1 MCRNAIIHHRD
12 GSATVCRC
20 QDDLHEAMPRGVW
33 FFPPAGEPDL
43 EGDGFDPDACL
54 CPVDLDRTA
63 RENGYRVSR
72 YAPDGTEDPFDDHL
86 YLDCCW
92 RALYGLCANPDQ
104 SQGYCDPARQ
114 GTPLPRCPGY
124 AAKPTPSERVAGP
137 TPAGLLS
144 AACAAASAIV
154 VWEALS
160 PMLEY
165 LEQQDDLPV
174 GYRKAIR
181 GYWVGKYDFD
191 GLRERVEA
199 IDGAAAFIRHCGAYG
214 EHLGEPAPL

>member
-12 GSATVCRC
+12 GSATVCETLG
-20 QDDLHEAMPRGVW
+20 DLRAAMPRGVW
-33 FFPPAGEPDL
+33 PDPPDL
-43 EGDGFDPDACL
+43 PPTSCL

-72 YAPDGTEDPFDDHL
+72 YAPDGAEDVFDDHL
-86 YLDCCW
+86 YLDCS
-92 RALYGLCANPDQ
+92 RRVLYDLCANPDL
-104 SQGYCDPARQ
+104 SQGYCTPARQ
-114 GTPLPRCPGY
+114 GAPLPRCPGY
-124 AAKPTPSERVAGP
+124 AAKPIPSERVAAPIPPGD
-137 TPAGLLS
+137 LLS
-144 AACAAASAIV
+144 TACAAASAIV
-154 VWEALS
+154 VWEALA

-181 GYWVGKYDFD
+181 GYWAGKYDFD

-199 IDGAAAFIRHCGAYG
+199 IDGAAAFIRHGGAYG
-214 EHLGEPAPL
+214 EHLGEPAPS

>member
-1 MCRNAIIHHRD
+1 MCRNAIIHPRD
-12 GSATVCRC
+12 GSATVCETLG
-20 QDDLHEAMPRGVW
+20 DLRAAMPRGVW
-33 FFPPAGEPDL
+33 PDPPDL
-43 EGDGFDPDACL
+43 PPTSCL

-137 TPAGLLS
+137 TPA
-144 AACAAASAIV
+144 ACAAASAMI
-154 VWEALS
+154 WEALA